1 MSKSFYLT
9 ILNVSKKHHSGE
21 QGFKVFCGAV
31 FMSKHSF
38 VVVCMCVMICFGTR
52 EFWGSARKAFVT
64 SCTIFER
71 VSKISIFYLLAD
83 AYVQHNPDIPDG
95 SQALIDAFIIN
106 RPPLVY
112 EYGIIVAEGDIVGVQ
127 GRAEGFGPVT
137 LVIVGTC
144 FMDICHNY

>member
-1 MSKSFYLT
+1 MFRKNT
-9 ILNVSKKHHSGE
+9 IVENKVLRFFVVPCLCPNTVLWWYVCVSWFVLGHE
-21 QGFKVFCGAV
+21 NFGAV
-31 FMSKHSF
+31 LEKLLWRHALFSSAAQKSRFSTF
-38 VVVCMCVMICFGTR
+38 V
-52 EFWGSARKAFVT
+52 
-64 SCTIFER
+64 
-71 VSKISIFYLLAD
+71 AD
-83 AYVQHNPDIPDG
+83 AYIQHNPDIPDG
-95 SQALIDAFIIN
+95 RQALIDAFIIN